1 MQWYTRVYA
10 ETFDVNIKIA
20 QTMQNSWHFIVGK
33 LSLLK
38 KWQTL
43 VIIQEI
49 SCFNWRTEEMVQN
62 LESLSIILENWQ
74 LCLPSTFFDFC
85 IVQK

>member
-1 MQWYTRVYA
+1 
-10 ETFDVNIKIA
+10 
-20 QTMQNSWHFIVGK
+20 MQNSWHFIVRK

-43 VIIQEI
+43 LIIQEI
-49 SCFNWRTEEMVQN
+49 SYSNWRMGEMVQN
-62 LESLSIILENWQ
+62 LESLWIILENWQ
-74 LCLPSTFFDFC
+74 LCLPFTFVYFC